1 MSYDS
6 DVVSAT
12 GGVGE
17 ADWDKIIKLCNR
29 IRDSVGPTS
38 MHQAMQSVMK
48 RVKHGNPAVQI
59 HALTL
64 LEACVSNCGQDF
76 QKELTT
82 QFFQTDIKSI
92 LLGRYT
98 DAKVAQ
104 RLKELLL
111 SWSSE
116 FKSAPHMKDLH
127 KFMEQLRR
135 DGVNFS
141 TPAAAPPSST
151 LSSSS
156 SPFPA
161 TAQTTQTSREE
172 DDLRKAIQLSLQDS
186 TNPPPSSSSSSSS
199 PSVSVSRPVKKEAR
213 KVRAIYDFQAA
224 EDNELSFRAGEIVTL
239 LDDSDEN
246 WWRGETQLGQGLF
259 PASFVS
265 KNLNKDPEPSTQEK
279 KKSKKKT
286 KTGVSAT
293 NSARPINVGGAEGVV
308 NEQKVDLLLDMLK
321 SADVKDTSREES
333 KTVKEL
339 ESEVQSMRSVVEQTV
354 QQLTAQEEAMQSVS
368 SQFNEALDLYRK
380 SVSILITSYKT
391 KF

>member
-82 QFFQTDIKSI
+82 QFFQNDVKSI
-92 LLGRYT
+92 LLGKYT

-116 FKSAPHMKDLH
+116 FKSAPHMKDHH

-141 TPAAAPPSST
+141 APAAAPPSST
-151 LSSSS
+151 LSSS
-156 SPFPA
+156 A
-161 TAQTTQTSREE
+161 TTQTNQTSREE
-172 DDLRKAIQLSLQDS
+172 EDLKKAIQLSLQDT
-186 TNPPPSSSSSSSS
+186 TNPPPSSSSSSS
-199 PSVSVSRPVKKEAR
+199 PPVSVSRPVKKEAR

-293 NSARPINVGGAEGVV
+293 NSARPINVGGAVGVV

-339 ESEVQSMRSVVEQTV
+339 ESELGEG
-354 QQLTAQEEAMQSVS
+354 
-368 SQFNEALDLYRK
+368 
-380 SVSILITSYKT
+380 LI
-391 KF
+391 